1 MAAEGLK
8 ELKEKLKYSL
18 LPLDTLEQ
26 VIRVLEYG
34 AKKYEAQ
41 NWRYVNP
48 RAEIYFEAMMR
59 HAVARYYRGEHNDP
73 ESGLPHVA
81 HMVTNAIFLLNAE
94 IEGNSEVFT
103 PADKLVMGES
113 DLHSAARVH
122 SISAG
127 AKRNPGGEQRD
138 ASTDK

>member
-1 MAAEGLK
+1 MAIEGIK
-8 ELKEKLKYSL
+8 ELKNKLKYSL
-18 LPLDTLEQ
+18 LPLDTLEE

-73 ESGLPHVA
+73 ESGLLHTA
-81 HMVTNAIFLLNAE
+81 HMATNALFLLNAE
-94 IEGNSEVFT
+94 LEGNGEVFT
-103 PADKLVMGES
+103 PTDKLMVSGQK
-113 DLHSAARVH
+113 L
-122 SISAG
+122 SIAEI
-127 AKRNPGGEQRD
+127 ACPVEEK
-138 ASTDK
+138 